1 VFDSGLEYMPGDPV
15 RVRVVVRVVHDGV
28 RTVSVTDDG
37 AAAQRAGRRSGWR
50 SVADRLANEMVV
62 NVGRDGAISLPVVRV
77 GPGQDAVAKRIA
89 AASLAL
95 YQELLELE

>member
-1 VFDSGLEYMPGDPV
+1 VFDSGLEYVPGDPV
-15 RVRVVVRVVHDGV
+15 TVRVVERVVHDGV
-28 RTVSVTDDG
+28 RTVSVTDDS
-37 AAAQRAGRRSGWR
+37 AAAQRAGRRAGWR
-50 SVADRLANEMVV
+50 SVGERVADELVV

-77 GPGQDAVAKRIA
+77 GPGQDAIAKRIA

>member
-1 VFDSGLEYMPGDPV
+1 VFDSGLEYVPGDPV
-15 RVRVVVRVVHDGV
+15 TVRVVERAVHDGV
-28 RTVSVTDDG
+28 RTVSVTDDS
-37 AAAQRAGRRSGWR
+37 AAAQRAGRRAGWR
-50 SVADRLANEMVV
+50 SVGERVADELLV

-77 GPGQDAVAKRIA
+77 GPGQDAIAKRIA